1 MQGASIIFLLTQR
14 NRRKLLTESVL
25 RGSTEKAVSWL
36 VLNSIETTLQGVLPS
51 VYVGYRRYLKIHSRE
66 GCNHLILTFRLQEVF
81 LSNNNPQ
88 LQLIFMLNNVSKN
101 IIKENNS
108 IANWF

>member
-51 VYVGYRRYLKIHSRE
+51 V
-66 GCNHLILTFRLQEVF
+66 
-81 LSNNNPQ
+81 
-88 LQLIFMLNNVSKN
+88 
-101 IIKENNS
+101 
-108 IANWF
+108 